1 MAEFVDKRADSVWR
15 SCCFVCFVSASA
27 NFVGAGVTLDGWT
40 VAHFFCDR
48 TGVGPNGF
56 NDSGTGSSYAG
67 INHIDKVNVSVLVV
81 IVLGKINAVPPQE
94 CVQCFN

>member
-40 VAHFFCDR
+40 VAHSFSDG
-48 TGVGPNGF
+48 TSVGPNGF
-56 NDSGTGSSYAG
+56 NDSGTGSSYTG
-67 INHIDKVNVSVLVV
+67 INHIDKVNDSVLVV
-81 IVLGKINAVPPQE
+81 IVLGKVNAVPSQE
-94 CVQCFN
+94 RIQCFF